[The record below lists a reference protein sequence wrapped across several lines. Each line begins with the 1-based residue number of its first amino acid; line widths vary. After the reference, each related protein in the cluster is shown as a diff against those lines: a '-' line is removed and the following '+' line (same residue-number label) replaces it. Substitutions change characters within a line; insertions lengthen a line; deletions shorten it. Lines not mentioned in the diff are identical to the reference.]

1 MCISLGAGSREWSIS
16 LPDCEEVLAL
26 GASDKLVAIA
36 TDARFLRIFSIM
48 GTQRECVC
56 IPGPVL
62 AVTAHGDQIC
72 VVYHSGNAAAAATG
86 DSILSAMLVQAI
98 GLSLRFT
105 NIQIPLT
112 PASKLTWI
120 GYSDK
125 GSPICVDSVGM
136 VRLYHGK
143 SNYWM
148 PICDM
153 TLHVRNGRNM
163 LSQ

>member
-26 GASDKLVAIA
+26 GASDKLVAVA

-48 GTQRECVC
+48 GTQREVVC

-62 AVTAHGDQIC
+62 AVTAQGDQIC
-72 VVYHSGNAAAAATG
+72 VVYHSGTTSANG
-86 DSILSAMLVQAI
+86 DSILSAMIVQAV
-98 GLSLRFT
+98 GLSLRVT

-112 PASKLTWI
+112 PGSKLAWI
-120 GYSDK
+120 GYSDQ
-125 GSPICVDSVGM
+125 GSPISADSIGM
-136 VRLYHGK
+136 IRLYSAK
-143 SNYWM
+143 SCYWM

-153 TLHVRNGRNM
+153 TLQVSKLCSN
-163 LSQ
+163 L